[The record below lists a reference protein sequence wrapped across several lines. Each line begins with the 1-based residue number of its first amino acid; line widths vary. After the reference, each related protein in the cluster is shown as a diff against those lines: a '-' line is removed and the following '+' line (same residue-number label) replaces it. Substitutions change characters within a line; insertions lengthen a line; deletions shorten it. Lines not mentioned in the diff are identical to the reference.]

1 MESISKE
8 CTPLKQEYDACFTKW
23 YSEKFL
29 QGEKTNDCAELFKQY
44 QTCLKKALKEKGLT
58 KMIADARPAI
68 GSVYKDDLLDAD
80 KDKAQQQRES
90 NKP

>member
-8 CTPLKQEYDACFTKW
+8 CTPLKHEYDACFTKW

-29 QGEKTNDCAELFKQY
+29 RGEKSNDCEELFKRY
-44 QTCLKKALKEKGLT
+44 QTCLKKALKDKGLT

-68 GSVYKDDLLDAD
+68 GSVYQDNELDPD
-80 KDKAQQQRES
+80 QEKTQGS
-90 NKP
+90 NKS